1 VGSAVR
7 LLTYGCQMNEADSL
21 AVEQELAAKGFTIV
35 DTVDEADAIVLNTC
49 SVRRKA
55 EERVFGQLGHL
66 KALKEKRKGRLVI
79 GVVGCM
85 AKAAKQEL
93 SQRAPYVDF
102 VLTPD
107 ELDRILPELI
117 SRLTPVGLSEDGFD
131 GPLPA
136 LPFAFKRYLPIMR
149 GCDNFCTYCIV
160 PYVRG
165 RERSTPSTEIVAS
178 VAELQN
184 EGVLEITLLGQNVNS
199 YSSEGKDFPALLQEL
214 ADTYPALGFRFLT
227 SHPKDLSDE
236 LIEVMGTKKNVLP
249 SLHLPLQAGADRILQ
264 LMNRKYTIAHY
275 KERVAKLR
283 QAVPDVAL
291 TTDIICGFPGETD
304 EEFAETLAAV
314 AEIGYSSAF
323 MFYYQTRPG
332 TKAEAFEG
340 MLPIG
345 ERKARLRRLIDL
357 QQKISKE
364 VNQSYVD
371 KEISVLVEQTSRRN
385 KDVLAGRTVHD
396 KTILFAGTTDL
407 VGQRVKVRCNRADAW
422 TLHGDLVS

>member
-1 VGSAVR
+1 MGSSVR

-21 AVEQELAAKGFTIV
+21 AVEQELAARGFTIV
-35 DTVDEADAIVLNTC
+35 DTVEEADAIVLNTC

-66 KALKEKRKGRLVI
+66 KALKEKRKGKLVI

-93 SQRAPYVDF
+93 SERAPYVDF

-117 SRLTPVGLSEDGFD
+117 SRLTPVEGDGTFD

-160 PYVRG
+160 PHVRG
-165 RERSTPSTEIVAS
+165 RERSTPS
-178 VAELQN
+178 AEVFQGVEALAK

-199 YSSEGKDFPALLQEL
+199 YNSEDMRFPQLLAQL
-214 ADTYPALGFRFLT
+214 ADRHSSIGFRFLT

-236 LIEVMGTKKNVLP
+236 LIAVMGEKENVLP
-249 SLHLPLQAGADRILQ
+249 SLHLPLQAGADRVLK

-283 QAVPDVAL
+283 ASLPDIAL

-314 AEIGYSSAF
+314 SEIRYSSAF
-323 MFYYQTRPG
+323 MFYYQERPG
-332 TKAEAFEG
+332 TRAETFEG
-340 MLPIG
+340 LLPIE

-357 QQKISKE
+357 QQTISKE
-364 VNQSYVD
+364 VNQSYLD
-371 KEISVLVEQTSRRN
+371 KEISVLVEQTSRRD
-385 KDVLAGRTVHD
+385 KSVLAGRTVHD
-396 KTILFAGTTDL
+396 KTILFAGGQEL
-407 VGQRVKVRCNRADAW
+407 VGTRVKIKCTKADAW
-422 TLHGDLVS
+422 TLHGELVE